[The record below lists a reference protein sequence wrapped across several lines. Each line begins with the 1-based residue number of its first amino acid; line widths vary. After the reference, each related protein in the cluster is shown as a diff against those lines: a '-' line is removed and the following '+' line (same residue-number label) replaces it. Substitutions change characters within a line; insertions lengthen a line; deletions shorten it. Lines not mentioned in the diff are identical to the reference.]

1 MGNLWWIPGSVV
13 AAACLF
19 LLGYL
24 CGQQEPVRSRTQR
37 RHRLEV
43 LLAARPFV
51 RMSQR

>member
-1 MGNLWWIPGSVV
+1 MIDLWWIPGSVV

-43 LLAARPFV
+43 LLAPRPFV
-51 RMSQR
+51 RTVRR